1 MNKMD
6 QFTGFDIADFD
17 TFSID
22 RFEERMESIKTLVRP
37 KLEAIGQDL
46 APALSDLTGHP
57 MHPITAKHLRRKV
70 NPPNDTW
77 VAWSAS
83 KRGYK
88 MLPHFQLGLW
98 RTHAFIQ
105 AGVIYEA
112 QGRAQFADLLLGN
125 LETLQGEIPGHFR
138 WMEDYTRP
146 DGILQSEMTR
156 ADFER
161 IAHRLR
167 NKKEAD
173 CMVGLSIDR
182 ADVVAAGSSFAQIAR
197 QVMQTIFP
205 IYLLASAPVI
215 ETHPVMSV

>member
-1 MNKMD
+1 MD
-6 QFTGFDIADFD
+6 QFNGFSSADFD
-17 TFSID
+17 TFALD
-22 RFEERMESIKTLVRP
+22 DFAQRMESIKTTVRP
-37 KLEAIGQDL
+37 KLEAIGRDL
-46 APALSDLTGHP
+46 ATVLGGLCGHP
-57 MHPITAKHLRRKV
+57 MHPITAKHLRRRV

-125 LETLQGEIPGHFR
+125 LEALQAAIPGHYR

-146 DGILQSEMTR
+146 EGIRQSDMTR
-156 ADFER
+156 SDFER
-161 IAHRLR
+161 IAQRLR

-182 ADVVAAGSSFAQIAR
+182 TDVIMAGASFKETALG
-197 QVMQTIFP
+197 VMRTIMP
-205 IYLLASAPVI
+205 VYVLASS
-215 ETHPVMSV
+215 PVMV